1 MDIQAAATQLIDYL
15 GKNPELLAQFAKH
28 PYSTTAT
35 ATGTDEKISKDDMSQ
50 IMTQVAA
57 QSTGQKLGSAD
68 IATAATN
75 LLSQN
80 GGSIHALAGSLFGGA
95 ASAGANSAASSAAPS
110 MADIIAK
117 SVIGGVAARGMASL
131 ITGAL
136 GTNKK

>member
-1 MDIQAAATQLIDYL
+1 
-15 GKNPELLAQFAKH
+15 
-28 PYSTTAT
+28 
-35 ATGTDEKISKDDMSQ
+35 MSQ

-57 QSTGQKLGSAD
+57 QSTGQKLGTAD

-75 LLSQN
+75 LLGQN

-95 ASAGANSAASSAAPS
+95 ASASAAGAKPSAAPS

>member
-15 GKNPELLAQFAKH
+15 GKNPDLVAQFAKH

-57 QSTGQKLGSAD
+57 QSSGQKLGAND
-68 IATAATN
+68 IASAATS
-75 LLSQN
+75 LLGQS
-80 GGSIHALAGSLFGGA
+80 GGSVHALAGSLFGGA
-95 ASAGANSAASSAAPS
+95 TSGSTTSSSAAPS
-110 MADIIAK
+110 MADILAK
-117 SVIGGVAARGMASL
+117 SVIGGVAARGMASI